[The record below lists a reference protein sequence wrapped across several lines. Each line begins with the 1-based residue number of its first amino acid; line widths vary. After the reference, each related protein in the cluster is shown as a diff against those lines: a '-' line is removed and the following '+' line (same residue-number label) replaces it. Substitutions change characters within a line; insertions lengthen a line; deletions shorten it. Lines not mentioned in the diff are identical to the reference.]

1 MRAATVGRGKWS
13 LNFNFLSAE
22 SRKLALPNTHNLAPC
37 VWSFFCCLEVVASEC
52 RTDREKIVESFMCF
66 PAALKYATTAHRI
79 QRKKTLTR
87 WMSSSLIQSEISLF
101 FKSCFALELCCAMPQ
116 REWSY
121 FNWVCVPK
129 KSRTLLYFS
138 SCTHIVLSLCM
149 LRVCGIMCL
158 LWLEPNDEQ
167 FGNFSRSHIAV
178 DILEK
183 SFAESFE

>member
-1 MRAATVGRGKWS
+1 MLKISTKCGQQQLVEENEAWTLIFSLQKVENWRCQTRTTWRLVCEAFFAASKLSRVNVERTERKSSS
-13 LNFNFLSAE
+13 LLCIF
-22 SRKLALPNTHNLAPC
+22 RLPSST
-37 VWSFFCCLEVVASEC
+37 
-52 RTDREKIVESFMCF
+52 
-66 PAALKYATTAHRI
+66 
-79 QRKKTLTR
+79 RKKTLTE

-167 FGNFSRSHIAV
+167 FRNFSRSHIAV